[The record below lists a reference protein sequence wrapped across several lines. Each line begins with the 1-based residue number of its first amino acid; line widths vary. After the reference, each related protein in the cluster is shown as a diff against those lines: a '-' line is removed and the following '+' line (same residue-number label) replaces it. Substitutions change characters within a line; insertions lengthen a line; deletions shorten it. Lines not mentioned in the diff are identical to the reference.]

1 MEKSNTDENGKDLQK
16 TLAVKRGEIF
26 WCYLGINV
34 GSEQNGAGSKLTRP
48 VVVIA
53 IFSDRFF
60 LVAPLT
66 TKKHEGDWYLNI
78 AFNDSCVI
86 LNQIR
91 PVDIKRL
98 RQGIGNITDQE
109 LNEIIDKYIKLIR

>member
-1 MEKSNTDENGKDLQK
+1 MEKSNIGEASQDFQK
-16 TLAVKRGEIF
+16 TLVVRRGEIF

-53 IFSDRFF
+53 IFSDSFF

-86 LNQIR
+86 LNQMR

-98 RQGIGNITDQE
+98 RQGIGNISVQE
-109 LNEIIDKYIKLIR
+109 LNEIIAKYIKLIR